1 MGESAGTKMP
11 AGADR
16 IGVGVEPGMAVR
28 GRDGHGPVA
37 GAAHVGLA
45 ALLDALEGARGA
57 LVVMLAGGRADQ
69 LAELVVES
77 LGAEVALLLGH
88 PLLQTKVRFDDE
100 LAHGV
105 SSRAALREPFYQPAS
120 NSTSSAPSTTCSPTA

>member
-1 MGESAGTKMP
+1 
-11 AGADR
+11 
-16 IGVGVEPGMAVR
+16 
-28 GRDGHGPVA
+28 
-37 GAAHVGLA
+37 HVGLA

-88 PLLQTKVRFDDE
+88 PLLKTKVRFDDE
-100 LAHGV
+100 LAHGIPLARPV
-105 SSRAALREPFYQPAS
+105 VLRPTSISRPRTPPVRRPRRPARRPHS
-120 NSTSSAPSTTCSPTA
+120 VRS